1 MAAIGKQGGDR
12 GAWISIVPCQR
23 LVNLAAVLSWF
34 LVSGLRAH
42 VGDLLCVHSRQAVQI
57 FLDGGRIALACSYY
71 VPRMALVKR
80 RPTSSD
86 FFVMQMSEESRKKV
100 G

>member
-12 GAWISIVPCQR
+12 GTGITVVPCQR
-23 LVNLAAVLSWF
+23 LVNRIAILNWF
-34 LVSGLRAH
+34 LVSGVRAH
-42 VGDLLCVHSRQAVQI
+42 VADLLCVHSRQAVQI
-57 FLDGGRIALACSYY
+57 VFDGGRIAGGRSYY
-71 VPRMALVKR
+71 VPCVALVKR

-86 FFVMQMSEESRKKV
+86 FFAVQMSEESRKEV